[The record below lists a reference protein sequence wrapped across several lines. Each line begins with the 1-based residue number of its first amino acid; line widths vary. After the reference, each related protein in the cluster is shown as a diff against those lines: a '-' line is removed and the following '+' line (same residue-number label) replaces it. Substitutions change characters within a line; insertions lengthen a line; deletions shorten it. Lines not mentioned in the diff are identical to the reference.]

1 MNLQKEYVRY
11 LSKRIVEELVK
22 REMVE
27 VGSPSELQ
35 ERVVAVMDAELSLED
50 RINEEVRSILTDYAE
65 EMRRTGVSYQEMFKI
80 VKNKLVKDKKVILW
94 SMRLSREK
102 VNILAGLITEDLVAN
117 DAIEFIEDR
126 NTIRLEVAKIINEEL
141 KREETL
147 DRDARKKIES
157 QKKSVPEGSLEWD
170 ILYRKYYAEELK
182 KL

>member
-35 ERVVAVMDAELSLED
+35 ERVTAVMDAELSLED

-80 VKNKLVKDKKVILW
+80 VKNKLVKDKKVIL
-94 SMRLSREK
+94 
-102 VNILAGLITEDLVAN
+102 
-117 DAIEFIEDR
+117 
-126 NTIRLEVAKIINEEL
+126 
-141 KREETL
+141 
-147 DRDARKKIES
+147 
-157 QKKSVPEGSLEWD
+157 
-170 ILYRKYYAEELK
+170 
-182 KL
+182 